1 MDFAEANHALTR
13 RSLAERG
20 AAGDADAVAAPNDRT
35 SAAGGGQRTS
45 SSGTAANATR
55 PVEVEFRRAMR
66 TALMPR
72 SASANGVR
80 RRRRSSVQGVGAS
93 GRGTTS
99 PPDLGGGDQTP
110 TRRGSSSFRRSPPRA
125 GATTAASEDPS
136 FAQTQQAPGDDD
148 VPIFR
153 FGAPSPWNPGRRRRD
168 SQGADSFD
176 RFRSALDV
184 LADPAYDDPS
194 SSWAATR
201 TAALARPVP
210 TKPSRILDA
219 PDIVDDYYLNL
230 LSWSSTNVLAVALAN
245 NVYLWNAATNEVS
258 ELLQLEQGDCVTSV
272 AWAPG
277 GQHLGVGT
285 DSHVVQLWDTTRMQL
300 VRAMRGHAARVGSL
314 AWNPVSRCVTSGS
327 RDALILQ
334 HDARAQR
341 HRVATMR
348 GHQQEVCGLAWS
360 ADGSTLASGGN
371 ENYLC
376 LWDAARSGV
385 QGGQQ
390 RETTDAGTV
399 VAPRVV
405 LRHHQAA
412 VKALAW
418 CPSHR
423 NLLASGGGTADRT
436 IKFWNAHTGALLNS
450 VDTGSQVCALLWS
463 RHTKEIVSSH
473 GFSQNQLCLW
483 RYPSM
488 TKLCELTGHTA
499 RVLHLAQSPDGETVV
514 SAAADETLRF
524 WNIFG
529 PSAGGPP
536 GASRKSPGSAGK
548 DPTFN
553 SPSNKLGGLDN
564 WRHGGDGLSI
574 R

>member
-13 RSLAERG
+13 WNAAEDDSDDERRR
-20 AAGDADAVAAPNDRT
+20 AG
-35 SAAGGGQRTS
+35 
-45 SSGTAANATR
+45 NAR

-66 TALMPR
+66 SALMPR
-72 SASANGVR
+72 SSSAGR
-80 RRRRSSVQGVGAS
+80 TTRRRSNGDSETQRAHS
-93 GRGTTS
+93 LS
-99 PPDLGGGDQTP
+99 PPVNP
-110 TRRGSSSFRRSPPRA
+110 TTT
-125 GATTAASEDPS
+125 TTATAERPASRGRNSRSD
-136 FAQTQQAPGDDD
+136 FDGAQDDDD

-153 FGAPSPWNPGRRRRD
+153 FGSSFALNDSPATQSRRRRD
-168 SQGADSFD
+168 SGGGADSFE

-184 LADPAYDDPS
+184 LADPADDGNA
-194 SSWAATR
+194 SWAATR

-230 LSWSSTNVLAVALAN
+230 LSWSSTNVLAVALAT

-258 ELLQLEQGDCVTSV
+258 ELLQLDQGDCVTSV

-277 GQHLGVGT
+277 GQHLCVGT

-300 VRAMRGHAARVGSL
+300 LRTMRGHAARVGSL
-314 AWNPVSRCVTSGS
+314 AWNPVSRCVNSGS
-327 RDALILQ
+327 RDALVLQ
-334 HDARAQR
+334 HDARAHR
-341 HRVATMR
+341 HCVATLR

-371 ENYLC
+371 ENFLC
-376 LWDAARSGV
+376 LWEAARSAVGAHGH
-385 QGGQQ
+385 QSRSRTPSTSSSPEGRGGEST
-390 RETTDAGTV
+390 ETTTTTTTTPEASQTGAS

-405 LRHHQAA
+405 LRQHQAA

-436 IKFWNAHTGALLNS
+436 VKFWNAHTGALLNS

-524 WNIFG
+524 WTIFG
-529 PSAGGPP
+529 PSVTGNTAG
-536 GASRKSPGSAGK
+536 RKSNSSGTANSLFANG
-548 DPTFN
+548 
-553 SPSNKLGGLDN
+553 SPSRILGSS
-564 WRHGGDGLSI
+564 WRNGGDGLSI